1 MGMDAFK
8 LFLIDTP
15 GEKLFLLWIEIEKLK
30 TCESVE
36 KRKRFGYSSSRSSS
50 YVPMILLSVASYQFL
65 DYITIFFYLVAT
77 LLYSLALISSLYMSN
92 LPISIFALNIHI
104 CIVVHSCFVLFL
116 FQYHVLL
123 VIMNASIVL
132 GQDYRTIAATEL
144 CII

>member
-1 MGMDAFK
+1 MSKTFPTEGEDESESGELYTEPRRPINIASKMGMDAFK

-50 YVPMILLSVASYQFL
+50 YVPVILLFPASYHIP

-77 LLYSLALISSLYMSN
+77 LLYYLTLISSLYM
-92 LPISIFALNIHI
+92 
-104 CIVVHSCFVLFL
+104 
-116 FQYHVLL
+116 
-123 VIMNASIVL
+123 
-132 GQDYRTIAATEL
+132 
-144 CII
+144 